1 MLMRARPGRGWL
13 RGRARE
19 TSTPGRL
26 LLLAGLVV
34 LATLAV
40 GATAVATVLS
50 QRHTAVTLADRT
62 SPTVVDA
69 VRARALLA
77 DADLVAA
84 QSLLPPGSW
93 GPPTAQFQED
103 IKTAGQALARA
114 ADNSTAGE
122 ADRAQ
127 IQAVNNG
134 LLVVYQGDVYI
145 AANANDDGTP
155 STPPGADNGAGA
167 GTDASASA
175 ESTAASV
182 GLTGVYLVYASDL
195 MREPTG
201 ILATVAAF
209 QARNSANLPDEGT
222 APWALL
228 GGHLAAAVALLA
240 LLVYAQVFLRHRF
253 HRAMSLGLLGAA
265 VVLVLLAGGLTAL
278 TLRTSHDIDRGVRE
292 TTAVACL
299 WQAREAA
306 AIIEQDR
313 TFGELAPGLAR
324 GAVLPTATD
333 IQNDQNGQD
342 DVAVADGCGGQAG
355 LPAAG
360 QADGGGGPA
369 AVYQARDAR
378 LGVLVGERTTTLDDA
393 LDDAIPGVGLP
404 WAMTAGTL
412 ALLALG
418 AYAFWPRI
426 REYGS

>member
-1 MLMRARPGRGWL
+1 MNIGWP
-13 RGRARE
+13 RGRAGE
-19 TSTPGRL
+19 TSTPRRL

-93 GPPTAQFQED
+93 GPPTVQFQED

-114 ADNSTAGE
+114 AENSTAGE

-134 LLVVYQGDVYI
+134 LLVRYQGDVYI
-145 AANANDDGTP
+145 AANAVDDTP
-155 STPPGADNGAGA
+155 AAPPATGGPAAA
-167 GTDASASA
+167 GTG
-175 ESTAASV
+175 TGTGTQAATETVS
-182 GLTGVYLVYASDL
+182 LTGIYLAYASDL

-201 ILATVAAF
+201 ILSTVAAF

-228 GGHLAAAVALLA
+228 GGHLAAAVALLV
-240 LLVYAQVFLRHRF
+240 LLARAQVFLRRRF

-265 VVLVLLAGGLTAL
+265 VVLVLLAGGLTVL

-306 AIIEQDR
+306 AITEQDR
-313 TFGELAPGLAR
+313 TFDEYAPTLSR
-324 GAVLPTATD
+324 GAVLPAATD
-333 IQNDQNGQD
+333 IQNDPDGQD
-342 DVAVADGCGGQAG
+342 GGAATDGCDGQAG
-355 LPAAG
+355 VAAVG
-360 QADGGGGPA
+360 QADGGGPA

-378 LGVLVGERTTTLDDA
+378 LGVLVGERTTALDDA
-393 LDDAIPGVGLP
+393 LDGAIPGAGLP
-404 WAMTAGTL
+404 WVMAAGTL

-418 AYAFWPRI
+418 AFAFWPRI